1 LCLALRQI
9 CFKKFES
16 YRDNSRIFLSK
27 NDVKMG
33 AKCMSYFVTETN
45 PIMIAFQESHRQKL
59 IVSADDFGI
68 SPRSN
73 RNILYLISLGK
84 INRVGI
90 MVNGEISPKEISEL
104 AHSGVKLDIHLDIPR
119 KLGADRKK
127 RNGVIARTVEFLK
140 NILTGKIS
148 TKKVASDWEQQIEKF
163 YTLFGKYPDGINS
176 HEHIHFFPPFFKAAL
191 LLQEKYIIPYI
202 RFGDSIQ
209 MRHHTIIAY
218 IIHFLRIINQKACG
232 PDGCVSSNYL
242 VSLDWISNIDAFLS
256 NLPDGKTEIVCHP
269 ELAEEFVKIKEY
281 F

>member
-1 LCLALRQI
+1 MCLALRQI

-68 SPRSN
+68 SPRAN

-90 MVNGEISPKEISEL
+90 MINGEISSKEASEL
-104 AHSGVKLDIHLDIPR
+104 IHSGVKLDIHLDILH
-119 KLGADRKK
+119 KFDNNRKK
-127 RNGVIARTVEFLK
+127 RFGAFLRVIEFLGK
-140 NILTGKIS
+140 ILTGKVS
-148 TKKVASDWEQQIEKF
+148 TKKVRVDWQQQVEKF
-163 YTLFGKYPDGINS
+163 QTIFGKYPDGINS
-176 HEHIHFFPPFFKAAL
+176 HEHVHFFPPFFKVAL
-191 LLQEKYIIPYI
+191 KLQEKYTIPYI
-202 RFGDSIQ
+202 RFGDSIK

-218 IIHFLRIINQKACG
+218 ILHLLRIINKRACG
-232 PDGCVSSNYL
+232 EDGCVSSNYL
-242 VSLDWISNIDAFLS
+242 VSLDWIKNIDAFI
-256 NLPDGKTEIVCHP
+256 NILPDGKTEIVCHP